1 MFHLRACGENK
12 TITCVVSLFISNSC
26 FLLHFPSLVSLSS
39 LTNIFSISFSRSTWQ
54 SLTYKPS
61 QPNNL
66 CIYIYV
72 CVYLFYKLHV
82 VLQTFECYCCYFDIM
97 VFGYAIWLLLRFLV
111 FFCCC
116 LRTNSRQFSKS
127 SKIYAFGALLSIF
140 FFRNLWKAQIYIN
153 ISICL

>member
-26 FLLHFPSLVSLSS
+26 FSLHFHSLVSLSS

-72 CVYLFYKLHV
+72 CVCISFISCMLFYKLLNVTV
-82 VLQTFECYCCYFDIM
+82 VILISWCLDMQYGCYCGF
-97 VFGYAIWLLLRFLV
+97 W
-111 FFCCC
+111 
-116 LRTNSRQFSKS
+116 
-127 SKIYAFGALLSIF
+127 F
-140 FFRNLWKAQIYIN
+140 FFVVVYGQTLGSFQNPVRSMRLAPCSRFSFSVTCERLKYI
-153 ISICL
+153 